1 MKVAIITDTHF
12 GGKNDLHSFSQFQTR
27 FYRGT
32 FFPILAREGIDTIL
46 HLGDVFD
53 RRKYT
58 NFLSHK
64 LAKEM
69 FFEPARDYK
78 VHMLVGNHDCY
89 YKNNNEVNSI
99 SLTCAEYDNI
109 TTYQDVPQVVEIGGS
124 SILFIPWIAAVSY
137 THLTLPTI
145 CSV

>member
-53 RRKYT
+53 RQTLCSGSAFFYHRLAEAVEVSIVQIHYRKT
-58 NFLSHK
+58 
-64 LAKEM
+64 
-69 FFEPARDYK
+69 
-78 VHMLVGNHDCY
+78 
-89 YKNNNEVNSI
+89 
-99 SLTCAEYDNI
+99 
-109 TTYQDVPQVVEIGGS
+109 
-124 SILFIPWIAAVSY
+124 
-137 THLTLPTI
+137 TI
-145 CSV
+145 CQGFPVRPIS